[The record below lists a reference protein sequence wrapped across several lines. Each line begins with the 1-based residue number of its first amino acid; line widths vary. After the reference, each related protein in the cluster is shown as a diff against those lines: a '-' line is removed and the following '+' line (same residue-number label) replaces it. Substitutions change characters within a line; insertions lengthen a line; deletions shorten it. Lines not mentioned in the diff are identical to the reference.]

1 MESGFSALAQV
12 AGTLFGIVLVSLV
25 FAYSMAIT
33 RIDSIRE
40 FEHFA
45 SWVWSAGF
53 SCFLYF
59 SCCFLIAFRLMED
72 ETWRPALIGIA
83 GVITVLLI
91 FSHYRE
97 LKWLRKMIEEDYENF
112 KRLQI
117 PQLLSLVFIFVFF
130 EFMIWRALNQPSAS
144 SLESAMYTALT
155 YTLFFA
161 SLRAVLLVGDS
172 FVAIVVL
179 HKCSTE
185 RTEIKEEPQHQLK
198 GVFDSG
204 KLGSEDDGSA
214 RI

>member
-12 AGTLFGIVLVSLV
+12 AGTLFGLVLISLV
-25 FAYSMAIT
+25 FAYNMAIT
-33 RIDSIRE
+33 RIDSISD
-40 FEHFA
+40 FTHFA

-83 GVITVLLI
+83 GAITILLI
-91 FSHYRE
+91 FSHCRE
-97 LKWLRKMIEEDYENF
+97 LKWLRTMIEEDHENF
-112 KRLQI
+112 RRVKRMQVT
-117 PQLLSLVFIFVFF
+117 SCLVIFTFF
-130 EFMIWRALNQPSAS
+130 EIMIWRALAQPSAS
-144 SLESAMYTALT
+144 SLELAMYTALT

-179 HKCSTE
+179 HKC
-185 RTEIKEEPQHQLK
+185 H
-198 GVFDSG
+198 VDSA
-204 KLGSEDDGSA
+204 KL
-214 RI
+214 